1 MYFRKTG
8 WLNKLQKYQYLVT
21 RQRALCL
28 LASHV
33 VRTLGRE
40 LTRLIAVLQV
50 FHADT
55 GKYICHNKYYGR
67 RLDVGG
73 VRDTL
78 RQFLFNGY
86 RHRSELV
93 APIVERLRKL
103 LALLSKHSTFRFYSS
118 SLLIM
123 YDGGNGRKCSPVGS
137 AVAAA
142 SNDNLVTGRSSN
154 VAAFVG
160 RGSLHE
166 SLTAS
171 ALYPP
176 VDVRMIDFAHAT
188 HHGFLQ
194 DKTAHV
200 GPDHGYLFGLKNLI
214 HLFENELYT
223 PDTSQDSSATTEDC
237 CAVVL

>member
-1 MYFRKTG
+1 MTKCKNFIVLY
-8 WLNKLQKYQYLVT
+8 
-21 RQRALCL
+21 
-28 LASHV
+28 
-33 VRTLGRE
+33 
-40 LTRLIAVLQV
+40 LQV
-50 FHADT
+50 YRTDT

-78 RQFLFNGY
+78 RQFLFDGY

-93 APIVERLRKL
+93 APIVERLRQL
-103 LALLSKHSTFRFYSS
+103 LAMLSKQSTFRFYSS

-123 YDGGNGRKCSPVGS
+123 YDGGRKSCVSGS
-137 AVAAA
+137 TSVAAA
-142 SNDNLVTGRSSN
+142 ASDNLPIGQSPPPHYTS
-154 VAAFVG
+154 FVG

-166 SLTAS
+166 LTAS
-171 ALYPP
+171 GLHPH

-188 HHGFLQ
+188 HQGFLQ

-214 HLFENELYT
+214 QLFETELCS
-223 PDTSQDSSATTEDC
+223 PDTSKDSTETTDDC
-237 CAVVL
+237 CATVS

>member
-1 MYFRKTG
+1 MY
-8 WLNKLQKYQYLVT
+8 
-21 RQRALCL
+21 
-28 LASHV
+28 
-33 VRTLGRE
+33 
-40 LTRLIAVLQV
+40 LQV
-50 FHADT
+50 YRADT

-78 RQFLFNGY
+78 CQFLYDGH

-103 LALLSKHSTFRFYSS
+103 LAMLSKQSTFRFYSS

-123 YDGGNGRKCSPVGS
+123 YDGGRKNCVSS
-137 AVAAA
+137 AAGVAAA
-142 SNDNLVTGRSSN
+142 ASDNLPIGRSPPTHMP
-154 VAAFVG
+154 FVG

-166 SLTAS
+166 MTTTGFHPL
-171 ALYPP
+171 

-188 HHGFLQ
+188 HQGFLQ

-200 GPDHGYLFGLKNLI
+200 GPDHGYLFGLQNLI
-214 HLFENELYT
+214 QLFETELCSS
-223 PDTSQDSSATTEDC
+223 DASQDSAETTDDC
-237 CAVVL
+237 CATVS